1 MTPSPIFSARALA
14 ATAACALLTTPLAAR
29 DESKPVTDDTVTARD
44 VAITPIQ
51 DLNLQK
57 DEIPPLLL
65 AAQADPYSLAG
76 LTRCNKI
83 VVAVEE
89 LDAVLGP
96 DFDVADENERNM
108 TVGSVAKSVVGAL
121 IPFRGV
127 IREISGANKHEREFQ
142 DAIVAG
148 VMRRAYLKGIGLK
161 QGCRYPARPATDA
174 DRARIAKAREQ
185 AKLVEQ
191 QAEYQKDV
199 VKDREKAAKKAADK
213 ANK

>member
-1 MTPSPIFSARALA
+1 MA
-14 ATAACALLTTPLAAR
+14 ATAACALLATPLAAR
-29 DESKPVTDDTVTARD
+29 DEDKPVTDDTVTARD
-44 VAITPIQ
+44 VAVTPIQ
-51 DLNLQK
+51 DLNLEK

-76 LTRCNKI
+76 LNRCSKI

-89 LDAVLGP
+89 LDKVLGP
-96 DFDVADENERNM
+96 DFDVADANERKM

-161 QGCRYPARPATDA
+161 QGCQYPARPATDA
-174 DRARIAKAREQ
+174 DRARVAKAREQ

-199 VKDREKAAKKAADK
+199 VKDREKEAKKAADQ
-213 ANK
+213 ANR